1 MKNKL
6 FATIIAGLFTVG
18 FAACDKG
25 SETKVETKT
34 ETKASDKP
42 AAAPADKPADKPAAA
57 PAAAGADDV
66 GVAACNEWIQKYTK
80 CINDK
85 VPEAARQQ
93 MKDAMKQTTDT
104 WKQTASTPE
113 GKQALENACK
123 QMIESTK
130 QATASMGCEW

>member
-6 FATIIAGLFTVG
+6 FATIIAGLFTMG

-25 SETKVETKT
+25 AETKPGETKPG
-34 ETKASDKP
+34 ETKPAETKP
-42 AAAPADKPADKPAAA
+42 AETKPAEAPAAA
-57 PAAAGADDV
+57 PAAGGDKI
-66 GVAACNEWIQKYTK
+66 GVAACDEWMEKYTK

-123 QMIESTK
+123 QMIDSTK

>member
-6 FATIIAGLFTVG
+6 FATIIAALFTVG

-25 SETKVETKT
+25 T
-34 ETKASDKP
+34 ETKPADK
-42 AAAPADKPADKPAAA
+42 AAAPADKPAAAPADKPAAA

>member
-25 SETKVETKT
+25 T
-34 ETKASDKP
+34 ETKPAGDKAPAAADKP

-57 PAAAGADDV
+57 PAAGGADDV